1 MMEAVSTFRGQAK
14 GNGLSGQNS
23 QNIHLAHQSVSVKD
37 NTLWEIFFSPNV
49 FISLANLKMPENKIY
64 SYSHLKLCNASYT
77 NGQLLPGSQ
86 NYSQNPVN
94 IKLEK
99 EKGRRRGEKGLLTTG
114 TANSS
119 ADHFSFT
126 YNLCEDKTYIQTI
139 YIAAP
144 TYFNSSI
151 LLFSCQSIENL
162 R

>member
-1 MMEAVSTFRGQAK
+1 MHPIPTDNCYLEAKTT
-14 GNGLSGQNS
+14 
-23 QNIHLAHQSVSVKD
+23 VK
-37 NTLWEIFFSPNV
+37 IQF
-49 FISLANLKMPENKIY
+49 
-64 SYSHLKLCNASYT
+64 
-77 NGQLLPGSQ
+77 
-86 NYSQNPVN
+86 N

-99 EKGRRRGEKGLLTTG
+99 EKGRRRGEIGLLTTG

-144 TYFNSSI
+144 TYFNSSM
-151 LLFSCQSIENL
+151 LLLSCQSIENL